1 MDNCIE
7 IKLNLH
13 NRLSHIFI
21 YFYNCPMCNITFSP
35 TSYCSSITLMFTIYN
50 VRCRCTYCCAFVMDC
65 VWPLSPSSC
74 EVGVVAI
81 VVTNWVDGDTPVV
94 VAYSIDFI

>member
-1 MDNCIE
+1 
-7 IKLNLH
+7 
-13 NRLSHIFI
+13 
-21 YFYNCPMCNITFSP
+21 
-35 TSYCSSITLMFTIYN
+35 
-50 VRCRCTYCCAFVMDC
+50 MDC